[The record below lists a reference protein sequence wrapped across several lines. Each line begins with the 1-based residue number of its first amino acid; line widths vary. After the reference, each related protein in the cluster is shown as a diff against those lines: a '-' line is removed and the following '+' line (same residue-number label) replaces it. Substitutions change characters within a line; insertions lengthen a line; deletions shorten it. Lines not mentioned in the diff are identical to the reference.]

1 MPLSFKETKSGQTA
15 TSIAASAS
23 APASASASA
32 SSVTLIQSPK
42 PKQPQRIRITQP
54 RTDWKIGQQQ
64 TYNGVKM
71 TKELGQD
78 RVQGLDLFAWQ
89 LKAKA
94 QPLWKALQTANKTVS
109 TQDWKVGS
117 SIEAKGRL
125 GPLHVFSPSV

>member
-1 MPLSFKETKSGQTA
+1 MPLSFKEAKSSQTTA
-15 TSIAASAS
+15 NAASAS
-23 APASASASA
+23 ASP
-32 SSVTLIQSPK
+32 VTAIQPPK

-54 RTDWKIGQQQ
+54 HTDWKIGQQQ

-71 TKELGQD
+71 MKEVGQD

-109 TQDWKVGS
+109 TQDWKVGVKGPTCMS
-117 SIEAKGRL
+117 SH
-125 GPLHVFSPSV
+125 LHFD